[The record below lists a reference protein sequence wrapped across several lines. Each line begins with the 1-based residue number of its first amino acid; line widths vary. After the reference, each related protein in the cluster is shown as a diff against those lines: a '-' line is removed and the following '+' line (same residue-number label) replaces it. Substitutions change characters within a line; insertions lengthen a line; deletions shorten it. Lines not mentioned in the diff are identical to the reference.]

1 MCGEKWQTYIIENN
15 HNLNRLSCLSFISW
29 NTYYINI
36 YFGIIHHHIFH
47 MFYGS
52 WRYINIYIF
61 EVVARFKIS
70 YFILYTF
77 IFSIYF
83 FYIFIYLKLLHDSSF
98 HISYYRFSYF
108 LYVLYIYQ
116 FKVVARL
123 KISHFH
129 ISYFHIFHMFY
140 IFVYLKLLHDWTFQE
155 EDVHPR
161 SMLTLPIYN
170 GQK

>member
-1 MCGEKWQTYIIENN
+1 MTELHYRKQPQPQPFVLFKFYKLKYLYQHLFWDNSSSYFPHVLWKLKIYKYLHIW
-15 HNLNRLSCLSFISW
+15 SCSKIQDFIFH
-29 NTYYINI
+29 II
-36 YFGIIHHHIFH
+36 YFHIFH
-47 MFYGS
+47 
-52 WRYINIYIF
+52 I
-61 EVVARFKIS
+61 
-70 YFILYTF
+70 
-77 IFSIYF
+77 F